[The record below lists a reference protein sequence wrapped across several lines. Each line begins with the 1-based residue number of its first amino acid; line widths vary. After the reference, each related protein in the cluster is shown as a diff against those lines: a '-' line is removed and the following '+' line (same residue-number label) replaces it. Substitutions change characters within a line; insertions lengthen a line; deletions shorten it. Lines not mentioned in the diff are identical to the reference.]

1 MYIAKDG
8 EVLNLDNESHLAA
21 FLTSGW
27 VEADAPALPPIS
39 PVEEPVE
46 PVEVAEVVE
55 EEPAAEVIEEPV
67 KAKGKPRRKRSS
79 KEE

>member
-27 VEADAPALPPIS
+27 VEADAPAPAPHT
-39 PVEEPVE
+39 PVVD

-55 EEPAAEVIEEPV
+55 EEPAAEPV
-67 KAKGKPRRKRSS
+67 KAKGKPKRKRSS

>member
-46 PVEVAEVVE
+46 PVE
-55 EEPAAEVIEEPV
+55 EEPAEETIEEP
-67 KAKGKPRRKRSS
+67 
-79 KEE
+79 KEEKPTKRRGRKKDVK

>member
-46 PVEVAEVVE
+46 PVE